1 MMNEDPIMYSQLQ
14 PWSTVGAPPCM
25 EQVSGPPIP
34 TRIGNYYQT
43 PRPHPW
49 RPTLG
54 YENVEVVPLPSQP
67 VTNALVD
74 PCYTPS
80 GMATEPL
87 RFPNLVTGFER
98 NPAHAARAAL
108 YTRYTPYEWAQSNI
122 SHYNEADTNRNFS
135 ERLRVDAVRTMR
147 EADEKTVTGQRDSG
161 RRIGE
166 RITDTTFWRN
176 EVATELE
183 RMVAESNLLQD
194 KRRDLEKA
202 IQDCEGPLH
211 IAQECLYQRENRQ
224 GIDLV
229 HDQVE
234 QALLCEVENLRACQ
248 DKLKNMHERTVQQL
262 RNNRAAQHEL
272 ERDLKSKES
281 ALGIDNMCHQ
291 LNNFSRGIN
300 YYGGIEKFD
309 PTVSI
314 PESWAE
320 NSNRIIQRSQNERT
334 KSAQL
339 RTDGDNLINQSA
351 NDIWNAWNATNN
363 SLTRRSSEIL
373 ESKAKL
379 QMHLHK
385 LQQEIFDVE
394 KNMELIRKAIMDKS
408 NPLKVAHTRLEARTH
423 RRDIELCRDNAQ
435 NRLVKEVQD
444 IQDSIDVLHRKLQ
457 ELEAQHQQLLKTR
470 SNLETELQIKVNSL
484 FIDREKCLGMRR
496 SFPLNATIKY

>member
-1 MMNEDPIMYSQLQ
+1 M
-14 PWSTVGAPPCM
+14 
-25 EQVSGPPIP
+25 SGTPKP
-34 TRIGNYYQT
+34 TRTGNYYQT
-43 PRPHPW
+43 PRPLPW
-49 RPTLG
+49 RPTVG

-74 PCYTPS
+74 PCYTPNC
-80 GMATEPL
+80 MATEPL

-98 NPAHAARAAL
+98 NPAHAARTAL
-108 YTRYTPYEWAQSNI
+108 YTRYTPYEWMQSNI

-135 ERLRVDAVRTMR
+135 ERLRGDAIRVIRQT
-147 EADEKTVTGQRDSG
+147 DEKTATGQRESG
-161 RRIGE
+161 RRLGE

-176 EVATELE
+176 EISTELE
-183 RMVAESNLLQD
+183 RMLAESNLLQD

-202 IQDCEGPLH
+202 IQDTEAPLH
-211 IAQECLYQRENRQ
+211 ISQECLYQRENRQ

-234 QALLCEVENLRACQ
+234 QALLSEVENLRTCQ
-248 DKLKNMHERTVQQL
+248 DRLKNIHERTVQQL

-309 PTVSI
+309 PTVNV

-320 NSNRIIQRSQNERT
+320 NSNRIIQRSQTERS

-339 RTDGDNLINQSA
+339 RTDSDNLISQSA
-351 NDIWNAWNATNN
+351 NDIWNAWNATN
-363 SLTRRSSEIL
+363 SALSRRASEVL
-373 ESKAKL
+373 ETKAKL

-385 LQQEIFDVE
+385 IQQEIFDVE
-394 KNMELIRKAIMDKS
+394 KHMELLRKAIMDKS
-408 NPLKVAHTRLEARTH
+408 NPLKVAHTRLEARAH
-423 RRDIELCRDNAQ
+423 RRDVELCRDCAQ
-435 NRLVKEVQD
+435 TRLVKEVQD
-444 IQDSIDVLHRKLQ
+444 IGDSIEHLQRKLQ
-457 ELEAQHQQLLKTR
+457 DAEAQHQHLLKTR

-496 SFPLNATIKY
+496 SFPINATIKY